1 MKEICSELFIN
12 FGTGVVFLHILSAIV
27 WIGGMIAIRFAAHFS
42 VQTIED
48 AKSKLQTTLL
58 NLKYFFSMVMVCI
71 VVLFVTAIIMIQAL
85 ELNGLIVHLK
95 ESIWFIMTL
104 IFMVVFIKRN
114 QAQKYFD
121 QHEYAKAKLQLQP
134 IAKYFIPINILLG
147 LCALFLGIII

>member
-1 MKEICSELFIN
+1 
-12 FGTGVVFLHILSAIV
+12 
-27 WIGGMIAIRFAAHFS
+27 
-42 VQTIED
+42 
-48 AKSKLQTTLL
+48 
-58 NLKYFFSMVMVCI
+58 MVCI
-71 VVLFVTAIIMIQAL
+71 VVLFMTAIIMIQAL
-85 ELNGLIVHLK
+85 ELNGMIVHLK

-121 QHEYAKAKLQLQP
+121 QQEYAKAKLQLQP